1 MTMVARALTRTR
13 AALEGYPRQ
22 FWVLFWGMLV
32 NAAGVTLVWPFMT
45 IYLRERL
52 EVPLTTVTL
61 VMTVGSVAG
70 LAAVS
75 VVGPLVDRFG
85 RRGPMVV
92 GLVGGSA
99 VRAAMPLAGSLPV
112 WIGLMALQGAL
123 GPLYQVGADAMIA
136 DLIPAER
143 RPNAYALLRTISNLG
158 YTVGPAIGGFV
169 ATASYTLA
177 FLMAAGATAIYAL
190 MILVLAHETIPRSRP
205 AASQVRAEGTL
216 NPEIEGGYGPVL
228 RDRRFLAFCGLYA
241 LTGIAPWSVMMLLPV
256 YAKEQF
262 GVPESQSGF
271 FISTNAAM
279 VVLFQYA
286 VTLRAKRHAPGP
298 VLAVGALLFG
308 LGAGSV
314 VLGGG
319 FWPFWASMV
328 VLTLGELVTL
338 PTGMALA
345 ARLAPAEM
353 RGRYLGL
360 FSLSW
365 AIAGGLGPV
374 LGGVLSDRIAPAAT
388 WYGGLAA
395 GVMGAAGYV
404 LLSGRLKEG

>member
-1 MTMVARALTRTR
+1 MIAKVLTRAR
-13 AALEGYPRQ
+13 SALEGYPRQ

-45 IYLRERL
+45 IFLRERL

-61 VMTVGSVAG
+61 LMTVNSIAG

-85 RRGPMVV
+85 RKGPMVV
-92 GLVGGSA
+92 GLAAGSA
-99 VRAAMPLAGSLPV
+99 LRAVMPFAGTLPV

-136 DLIPAER
+136 DLVPAER
-143 RPNAYALLRTISNLG
+143 RPGAYALLRTISNLG
-158 YTVGPAIGGFV
+158 YAIGPAIGGFV

-177 FLMAAGATAIYAL
+177 FLLAAGATAIYAL
-190 MILVLAHETIPRSRP
+190 MILVLAHETIPRKQPAGSEGRIEGSPNAESR
-205 AASQVRAEGTL
+205 
-216 NPEIEGGYGPVL
+216 GGYGPVL

-271 FISTNAAM
+271 LISTNAAM
-279 VVLFQYA
+279 VVLFQYL
-286 VTLRAKRHAPGP
+286 VTLRTRRYAPGP

-314 VLGGG
+314 ALGGG
-319 FWPFWASMV
+319 FWPFWVSMV
-328 VLTLGELVTL
+328 LLTVGELVTL

-353 RGRYLGL
+353 RGRYMGL

-374 LGGVLSDRIAPAAT
+374 LGGVLSDRVAPVAT

-395 GVMGAAGYV
+395 GAMGAVGYA
-404 LLSGRLKEG
+404 LLSGRLKEA